1 MKTILFILLSVL
13 VLTSCV
19 GEDFS
24 PEEMAQIKQETID
37 QQEQL
42 RVDQEILKQRDS
54 MINATLKEVKS
65 NLKDSIKIIKCQT
78 TKPSSTVGGVD
89 CKLVWKNTS
98 KRTIKYIDFYVS
110 AINGVGDEV
119 YSEIGR
125 ANRPEKLSLTGPI
138 KSNQTHGNGGLYETV
153 WYNSDIKKCKLR
165 SVNIEYMD
173 GSKIDITM

>member
-1 MKTILFILLSVL
+1 MKTILFLLLSAV
-13 VLTSCV
+13 VLTSC
-19 GEDFS
+19 GGDLSADEI
-24 PEEMAQIKQETID
+24 AQIQQETIE

-42 RVDQEILKQRDS
+42 RLDQEIQRQRDS
-54 MINATLKEVKS
+54 MINATLVEVKH

-78 TKPSSTVGGVD
+78 TEPSSTVGGVD

-98 KRTIKYIDFYVS
+98 KRTIKYINFYVS

-125 ANRPEKLSLTGPI
+125 VNSPEKLSLTGPI
-138 KSNQTHGNGGLYETV
+138 NPNQTHGVGGLYETV
-153 WYNSDIKKCKLR
+153 WYNSTIKKCEIR

-173 GSKIDITM
+173 GSKIEITM